1 MEHRKSC
8 WNWAKDKQALP
19 LTSNHLV
26 GLGHWVGGPD
36 WGEGRLTP
44 SLTRPQSFVHP
55 PGTMEGVVEV
65 QSQQVVPERDLFY
78 CTHLPLH
85 QPYLIWV
92 YFDPMISLLSSDN
105 FLVVGFLGE
114 RSST

>member
-36 WGEGRLTP
+36 WGEGRLAP

-65 QSQQVVPERDLFY
+65 QSQQVVPERDLFH
-78 CTHLPLH
+78 CTHLPSHHDALFIFSDLLGKPK
-85 QPYLIWV
+85 QNLISQ
-92 YFDPMISLLSSDN
+92 FFNSSA
-105 FLVVGFLGE
+105 
-114 RSST
+114 

>member
-1 MEHRKSC
+1 MI
-8 WNWAKDKQALP
+8 
-19 LTSNHLV
+19 SNLV

-36 WGEGRLTP
+36 LGEGRLAP
-44 SLTRPQSFVHP
+44 SLTRTQSFVPP
-55 PGTMEGVVEV
+55 PGMMEGVVEG
-65 QSQQVVPERDLFY
+65 QSQQVVPEHDLFH
-78 CTHLPLH
+78 CPVPHLPLH

-114 RSST
+114 RFST